1 MKNMSKNALKI
12 ATDYL
17 GQNRNTAP
25 ISIGDEW
32 GTPPEIIEI
41 ARSFF
46 GRIDVDPASNEAAQ
60 KRIKAKRYYTKLD
73 NGLNKPSVGY
83 AFLNP
88 PYSQPLIGLFVDKL
102 LAELASGRTVAAIM
116 LVNNCADTR
125 WFRKAARA
133 ASMICFPQAR
143 VKFLK
148 PDGNKLGSPPR
159 GQALLYFGP
168 DPEGFKE
175 YFRELGLVGKL
186 FKKKSPSRRRRYALF
201 L

>member
-1 MKNMSKNALKI
+1 MSKIAPKI

-25 ISIGDEW
+25 IGIGDEW
-32 GTPPEIIEI
+32 GTPLEIIELTR
-41 ARSFF
+41 ALF

-60 KRIKAKRYYTKLD
+60 KRIKAKLYYTKAD
-73 NGLNKPSVGY
+73 NGLEKPWIGKV
-83 AFLNP
+83 FLNP
-88 PYSQPLIGLFVDKL
+88 PYSRRLIELFVDKL
-102 LAELASGRTVAAIM
+102 RVELASGRTVAAIM

-143 VKFLK
+143 VKFLQ

-159 GQALLYFGP
+159 GQAILYFGP
-168 DPEGFKE
+168 DPEGFKQH
-175 YFRELGLVGKL
+175 FRELGLVGKL
-186 FKKKSPSRRRRYALF
+186 SKRKSPSRRRRFALF

>member
-1 MKNMSKNALKI
+1 MSKNAPKI

-17 GQNRNTAP
+17 AQNRNTAP

-32 GTPPEIIEI
+32 GTPPEIIELV
-41 ARSFF
+41 RSFF

-60 KRIKAKRYYTKLD
+60 KRIRARLYHTKLD
-73 NGLNKPSVGY
+73 NGLSKPWIGKV
-83 AFLNP
+83 FLNP
-88 PYSQPLIGLFVDKL
+88 PYSRRLIEFFVDKL
-102 LAELASGRTVAAIM
+102 LVELASGRTVAAIM

-168 DPEGFKE
+168 NPEGFKE
-175 YFRELGLVGKL
+175 HFRGLGLVGMLSKRKPP
-186 FKKKSPSRRRRYALF
+186 FRRRRYPLS

>member
-1 MKNMSKNALKI
+1 MSKIAPKI

-17 GQNRNTAP
+17 GHNRNTAP
-25 ISIGDEW
+25 IGIGDEW
-32 GTPPEIIEI
+32 GTPLEIIEPV
-41 ARSFF
+41 RSFF
-46 GRIDVDPASNEAAQ
+46 GRIDVDPASNDAAQ
-60 KRIKAKRYYTKLD
+60 KRIRAKLYYTKLD
-73 NGLNKPSVGY
+73 NGLNKPWIGKV
-83 AFLNP
+83 FLNP
-88 PYSQPLIGLFVDKL
+88 PYSRRLIEFFVDKL
-102 LAELASGRTVAAIM
+102 LVELASGRTVAAIM

-175 YFRELGLVGKL
+175 HFRGLGLVGKL
-186 FKKKSPSRRRRYALF
+186 SKRKPAFRRKRYPLG

>member
-1 MKNMSKNALKI
+1 MDRKSLS
-12 ATDYL
+12 
-17 GQNRNTAP
+17 Q
-25 ISIGDEW
+25 S
-32 GTPPEIIEI
+32 
-41 ARSFF
+41 
-46 GRIDVDPASNEAAQ
+46 
-60 KRIKAKRYYTKLD
+60 
-73 NGLNKPSVGY
+73 
-83 AFLNP
+83 

-102 LAELASGRTVAAIM
+102 LGELASGHTVAAIM

-168 DPEGFKE
+168 DAEGFKE
-175 YFRELGLVGKL
+175 HFRGLGLVGMLSKRKPA
-186 FKKKSPSRRRRYALF
+186 FRRRRYPLS